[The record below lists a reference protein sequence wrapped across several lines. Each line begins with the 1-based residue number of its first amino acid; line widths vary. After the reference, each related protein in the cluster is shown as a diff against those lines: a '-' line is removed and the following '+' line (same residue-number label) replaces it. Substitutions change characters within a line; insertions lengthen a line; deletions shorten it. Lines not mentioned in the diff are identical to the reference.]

1 MEWFIMSDGIQYGPI
16 SFESVKKIADDDKL
30 RSSDFI
36 RRSDS
41 EEWLKV
47 TDVIALKNC
56 MTNVIVTK
64 TYLFPEGSLAWT
76 WFQIVFPTVGIV
88 VACLQLFQIY
98 NGFRYK

>member
-1 MEWFIMSDGIQYGPI
+1 MSDGIQYGPI
-16 SFESVKKIADDDKL
+16 SFEAVKKIADTGKL
-30 RSSDFI
+30 KPSDFI

-56 MTNVIVTK
+56 LTEVIVNK

-88 VACLQLFQIY
+88 VILLQLFQIF
-98 NGFRYK
+98 NGLNKA